1 MTPGAR
7 AEAVNATEVTLE
19 CSPDPSAPLRALAF
33 KVVHDAQRGPVVFV
47 RVYSGRLAVRSVV
60 TNVSGGGGGVEQSK
74 ERVMKLLHVYADA
87 MTEVESVDAG
97 HICAVVG
104 LRHTR
109 TGDTLVGAAPRKK
122 KKAAKDKGQIVL
134 APIVAP
140 EPVFCAAMEAESHEE
155 LTALEEALE
164 VVVREDPSVGVSLDE
179 QTHQLLVHGMGELH
193 LEVLHDRL
201 VRDHKLPGVTMS
213 AVRIA
218 WTRA

>member
-1 MTPGAR
+1 
-7 AEAVNATEVTLE
+7 
-19 CSPDPSAPLRALAF
+19 
-33 KVVHDAQRGPVVFV
+33 
-47 RVYSGRLAVRSVV
+47 
-60 TNVSGGGGGVEQSK
+60 
-74 ERVMKLLHVYADA
+74 MKLLHVYADA

-155 LTALEEALE
+155 PSHSAGPGRTSPCAPDARVHFAFAAER
-164 VVVREDPSVGVSLDE
+164 VRRETRQPD
-179 QTHQLLVHGMGELH
+179 
-193 LEVLHDRL
+193 
-201 VRDHKLPGVTMS
+201 
-213 AVRIA
+213 ARIFGGA
-218 WTRA
+218 